1 MTAPWAGTP
10 FEAEYHRLQDKVE
23 RLEEEVHLWHSCVHE
38 PGEIDE
44 RLRENATLRVKVE
57 RLEARCDELNEACGV
72 KQALLDHVAEDQR
85 DMLALVEKEKG
96 TFREEVKVLRWFLR
110 EVQWS
115 GKAPTTPDRYCPG
128 CLRAKEEGHHTDCV
142 ITVALSNDKVVP

>member
-23 RLEEEVHLWHSCVHE
+23 RLE
-38 PGEIDE
+38 
-44 RLRENATLRVKVE
+44 
-57 RLEARCDELNEACGV
+57 ARCDELNEACSA
-72 KQALLDHVAEDQR
+72 KQGLLDHVAEDQR

-110 EVQWS
+110 EVQWC
-115 GKAPTTPDRYCPG
+115 GKAPSTPDRYCPG
-128 CLRAKEEGHHTDCV
+128 CLSSKEEGHHTDCV
-142 ITVALSNDKVVP
+142 ITVALSNDKVAP